1 MNHLQLLKLQDLPKW
16 VQERIDSQ
24 STPYHAY
31 FDFKW
36 KEFPVD
42 PILFDVPLDEK
53 KDLPKA
59 IAEMLDLMEPDIYT
73 KIQLPDGSRVIG
85 LSTPL
90 GGIALYEFTA
100 PTNVPIDEKGT
111 MGRVVL
117 KHLKLHAP
125 EVFWQAKLMELD
137 AKGGVNLVTFM
148 YLFGIGDPKLPL
160 DKRNEHNIAKR
171 LQLVLD
177 VAEARKTKNQ

>member
-1 MNHLQLLKLQDLPKW
+1 VNHAQLLKLEDLPKW

-36 KEFPVD
+36 NEIPGD
-42 PILFDVPLDEK
+42 PILFDIPLDEK

-59 IAEMLDLMEPDIYT
+59 VAEMLDVLDVGIYT
-73 KIQLPDGSRVIG
+73 KLRLPDGSRVIG

-125 EVFWQAKLMELD
+125 EVFWQAKLLELD
-137 AKGGVNLVTFM
+137 AKGNVNLVTFL
-148 YLFGIGDPKLPL
+148 YLFGIGDPKMPL
-160 DKRNEHNIAKR
+160 EKRNEHNIAKR

-177 VAEARKTKNQ
+177 VAEQLKTKQQ